1 MITTSEKQIVD
12 FFVFYKTPVITL
24 LNYQFDVLKFTET
37 KYWRV
42 PVATCGGYGVGFAVT
57 YLALSIINDER
68 EMTDEAKA
76 KVSAL
81 CGIPLAVCGA
91 YLSIK
96 E

>member
-1 MITTSEKQIVD
+1 MTTIREKDIVD
-12 FFVFYKTPVITL
+12 FFVFYKTPVISF
-24 LNYQFDVLKFTET
+24 LNYKFDVLKFTES

-42 PVATCGGYGVGFAVT
+42 PVATCGGYGVGFTAT
-57 YLALSIINDER
+57 YLLLSIINDEN

-76 KVSAL
+76 KVSAV